1 MIKNLTNKTKA
12 FAPLLLGLTYGIG
25 CMIALPTYAQKTVT
39 KLNDSLGVDKMDI
52 RLPYIKRGVNVWNGV
67 VARRFNL
74 GGTST
79 IYAEDVNTTP
89 VADISNVMAGRLAG
103 LYTLQSSA
111 RTGFDNA
118 SFGLRGLSPL
128 IVIDGVIRSF
138 TSFNPNDI
146 KSITVMKDALSTA
159 MFGQRSSNGIIYIT
173 TKDRSETRPFEL
185 NFTAQYGT
193 LQHLKTPNFITG
205 VNYAMLYNEAQK
217 NTSPNSTP
225 FYDAATI
232 TAYQNGTNNPFLQPN
247 TNWRDLVYKKNS
259 AQQRYNIDVAGNGK
273 AYRYYAS
280 IEHFKSDGNFVTD
293 DANAYNTN
301 NFYKRYNIRTNAQMD
316 FNEDIQLT
324 LNIFGSI
331 EAGNEPGVGATTIMD
346 RIYATS
352 PLGYAVKNANG
363 TYGGSPSYTTTINN
377 VVYGTNILASTIS
390 SGYLSSNQRTLNA
403 DASLLFKL
411 SDITDGLWAK
421 GTLSINNYYQ
431 QGVSRTKTFA
441 TYYPLT
447 TGTGYTKVGSD
458 GVLEAGKGV
467 SSISGQFKQTYFNAL
482 LGYDR
487 DFDAHHLN
495 LLATFNSDNNLNSY
509 TQLNQIYQTAGL
521 TTRYNYKEKYLA
533 ELGLAYSSFNRF
545 APENRWEFLP
555 SLGLGWI
562 LSNEDWFKSSGFSFL
577 KLRGSVGQTAWSDP
591 SNYYTYLQ
599 RYTLNSTGYN
609 FGTGLG
615 AVSGSF
621 ENGVASKISAEKA
634 WKYDAS
640 LEAGFLNNKLNAAV
654 TYYNNRYYDLLQ
666 QKNNGDASGIFGQ
679 TYPLENLGKRAFT
692 GFETTILFKNEAN
705 AKFGYEIG
713 ANVSI
718 EKSKIIDKDEP
729 NYPYAWLYDAGN
741 STTQIRGYEAIGFY
755 QVGEDYSKIP
765 GILGYNPQAGDIK
778 YKDLN
783 GDGIIN
789 FLDQKQINSNK
800 PRIFFGLNFGL
811 NYKNFD
817 LSGLVQ
823 GIVNRELLL
832 SASSMSAFSNG
843 TGYVLDYTTE
853 NRWTPQNNVNATLPR
868 LTLGANNNNQQSS
881 SFWLRNANYLRLKN
895 LELGYSFPSK
905 MLSKAKINRLRLFVN
920 AYNLFTV
927 SQLDNVDPE
936 SGLSGFSNQRIIN
949 GGISLKL

>member
-12 FAPLLLGLTYGIG
+12 LAPLLLGLSCILATT
-25 CMIALPTYAQKTVT
+25 PSYAQKPVAM
-39 KLNDSLGVDKMDI
+39 LNDSLGMDKMDI
-52 RLPYIKRGVNVWNGV
+52 RFPYIKRGVNVWNGV
-67 VARRFNL
+67 VSRQLNL

-103 LYTLQSSA
+103 LYTLQTSA

-128 IVIDGVIRSF
+128 IVIDGVVRSF

-173 TKDRSETRPFEL
+173 TKDRAENRPFEL
-185 NFTAQYGT
+185 NFTAQYGA
-193 LQHLKTPNFITG
+193 LQHLNTPNFITG
-205 VNYAMLYNEAQK
+205 ANYAALYNEAQK
-217 NTSPNSTP
+217 NTSPNSIP
-225 FYDAATI
+225 LYDAATI
-232 TAYQNGTNNPFLQPN
+232 AAYHNGTNNPYTQPN
-247 TNWRDLVYKKNS
+247 TNWRELVYKKNS

-301 NFYKRYNIRTNAQMD
+301 NFYKRYNIRTNAQMN
-316 FNEDIQLT
+316 FSEDIQLT

-331 EAGNEPGVGATTIMD
+331 ESNNEPGVGATAIMD

-352 PLGYAVKNANG
+352 SLAYPAKNADG
-363 TYGGSPSYTTTINN
+363 TYGGTSTITN
-377 VVYGTNILASTIS
+377 NILASTIS
-390 SGYLSSNQRTLNA
+390 TGYLGSNQRTLNA

-411 SDITDGLWAK
+411 NDITEGLWAK

-431 QGVSRTKTFA
+431 QGVARSKTFA
-441 TYYPLT
+441 IYYPSAVGST
-447 TGTGYTKVGSD
+447 SYTKVGSD

-487 DFDAHHLN
+487 DFEDHHLN
-495 LLATFNSDNNLNSY
+495 LLATFNNDNNLNSY

-562 LSNEDWFKSSGFSFL
+562 LSKEDWFKSSAFSFL
-577 KLRGSVGQTAWSDP
+577 KLRGSVGQTAWADP

-621 ENGVASKISAEKA
+621 ENGVAAKISAEKA

-640 LEAGFLNNKLNAAV
+640 IEAGFLNDKLNAAL

-679 TYPLENLGKRAFT
+679 TYPVENLGKRAFT
-692 GFETTILFKNEAN
+692 GFETTVSLKNQVN

-718 EKSKIIDKDEP
+718 EKSKIIDRDEP

-741 STTQIRGYEAIGFY
+741 SATQIKGYEAIGFY
-755 QVGEDYSKIP
+755 QVGEEYSKIP

-817 LSGLVQ
+817 LTGLVQ

-832 SASSMSAFSNG
+832 SASGMLAFSNG

-868 LTLGANNNNQQSS
+868 LTLGANNNNQQAS
-881 SFWLRNANYLRLKN
+881 SFWLRGANYLRLKN
-895 LELGYSFPSK
+895 LELGYSLPTK

>member
-1 MIKNLTNKTKA
+1 MIKNFTYKTKA
-12 FAPLLLGLTYGIG
+12 FAPLLLGLAYS
-25 CMIALPTYAQKTVT
+25 IACIITPSFAHAQKQVA
-39 KLNDSLGVDKMDI
+39 KPNDSNTVDKMNAG
-52 RLPYIKRGVNVWNGV
+52 LPYLKRGVNVWNGV
-67 VARRFNL
+67 VSRQLNL
-74 GGTST
+74 SGTST

-103 LYTLQSSA
+103 LYTLQTSS

-118 SFGLRGLSPL
+118 SFGLRGQTPL
-128 IVIDGVIRSF
+128 IVIDGVVRSF

-173 TKDRSETRPFEL
+173 TKDRSEHRPFEL
-185 NFTAQYGT
+185 NFTAQYGA
-193 LQHLKTPNFITG
+193 LQHLKTPNFILG
-205 VNYAMLYNEAQK
+205 ANYASLYNEAQK
-217 NTSPNSTP
+217 NTSPNSIP
-225 FYDAATI
+225 LYDAATI
-232 TAYQNGTNNPFLQPN
+232 SAYQNGTNNPYLQPN
-247 TNWRDLVYKKNS
+247 TNWRELVYKTNS
-259 AQQRYNIDVAGNGK
+259 AQQRYNIDVAGNGI

-280 IEHFKSDGNFVTD
+280 IEHFKSDGNFITD
-293 DANAYNTN
+293 NVNAYNTN

-316 FNEDIQLT
+316 FSDDIQLT

-331 EAGNEPGVGATTIMD
+331 ESNNEPGVGATTIMD
-346 RIYATS
+346 RVYATS
-352 PLGYAVKNANG
+352 PLGYPAKNADG
-363 TYGGSPSYTTTINN
+363 TYGGTSTVIN
-377 VVYGTNILASTIS
+377 NILASTVS
-390 SGYLSSNQRTLNA
+390 SGYLGSNQRTLNA

-411 SDITDGLWAK
+411 DDLTEGLWTK

-431 QGVSRTKTFA
+431 QGVARSKTFA
-441 TYYPLT
+441 IYYPSSVGAT
-447 TGTGYTKVGSD
+447 TNTKIGSD

-482 LGYDR
+482 LGYDKG
-487 DFDAHHLN
+487 FGQHQLN
-495 LLATFNSDNNLNSY
+495 VLATFNNDNNLNSY
-509 TQLNQIYQTAGL
+509 TQLNQVYQTAGL
-521 TTRYNYKEKYLA
+521 TTKYNYKEKYLA
-533 ELGLAYSSFNRF
+533 ELGFAYSSFNRF

-562 LSNEDWFKSSGFSFL
+562 LSNEDWFKSSSINFL
-577 KLRGSVGQTAWSDP
+577 KLRGSLGQTAWADP

-609 FGTGLG
+609 FGTGLA

-621 ENGVASKISAEKA
+621 ENGIAAKISSEKA
-634 WKYDAS
+634 WKYDVS
-640 LEAGFLNNKLNAAV
+640 IDAGFLNNKLNAAV

-679 TYPLENLGKRAFT
+679 TYPVENLGKRAFT
-692 GFETTILFKNEAN
+692 GFETTISFKNETTSTI
-705 AKFGYEIG
+705 GYQIG

-729 NYPYAWLYDAGN
+729 NYPYSWLYDAGN
-741 STTQIRGYEAIGFY
+741 SATQIRGYEAIGFY
-755 QVGEDYSKIP
+755 QVGDDYSKIP

-783 GDGIIN
+783 SDGIIN

-800 PRIFFGLNFGL
+800 PRIFFGLNFAL
-811 NYKNFD
+811 NYKDFD

-823 GIVNRELLL
+823 GILNRELLL
-832 SASSMSAFSNG
+832 SASGMSAFSNG
-843 TGYVLDYTTE
+843 TGYVLDYTTA

-881 SFWLRNANYLRLKN
+881 SFWLRNADYLRLKN
-895 LELGYSFPSK
+895 LELGYSLPSK

-927 SQLDNVDPE
+927 SQLADVDPE
-936 SGLSGFSNQRIIN
+936 SGS
-949 GGISLKL
+949 ISFLESAHYKRWHFT

>member
-1 MIKNLTNKTKA
+1 MLKNFTHKTSVTLQ
-12 FAPLLLGLTYGIG
+12 LLLGITFSVT
-25 CMIALPTYAQKTVT
+25 CMLAPKITFAQKQAQ
-39 KLNDSLGVDKMDI
+39 KEIDSIAPDIMDA
-52 RLPYIKRGVNVWNGV
+52 RLPYLKRGVNVWNGTIN
-67 VARRFNL
+67 RQLNL
-74 GGTST
+74 TGSST
-79 IYAEDVNTTP
+79 IYAADVNTTP
-89 VADISNVMAGRLAG
+89 VADISNVMTGRLAG
-103 LYTLQSSA
+103 LYTLQTSS

-118 SFGLRGLSPL
+118 SFGLRGQSPL
-128 IVIDGVIRSF
+128 IVIDGVVRSF

-159 MFGQRSSNGIIYIT
+159 MFGQRSSNGVIYIT
-173 TKDRSETRPFEL
+173 TKDRSESRPFEL

-193 LQHLKTPNFITG
+193 LQHLRTPNFITG
-205 VNYAMLYNEAQK
+205 ANYANLYNEAQK
-217 NTSPNSTP
+217 NTSPNSIP
-225 FYDAATI
+225 LYDAATI
-232 TAYQNGTNNPFLQPN
+232 AAYQNGTNNPYLQPN

-280 IEHFKSDGNFVTD
+280 IEHFKSDGNFITD
-293 DANAYNTN
+293 DQNAYNTN

-316 FNEDIQLT
+316 FSEDIQLT

-331 EAGNEPGVGATTIMD
+331 ESGNEPGVGATTIMD
-346 RIYATS
+346 RIYGTS
-352 PLGYAVKNANG
+352 PFAYPVKNADG
-363 TYGGSPSYTTTINN
+363 TYGGAATVN
-377 VVYGTNILASTIS
+377 TNIFASTIS
-390 SGYLSSNQRTLNA
+390 SGYLGSNQRTLNA

-411 SDITDGLWAK
+411 SDITEGLWAK

-431 QGVSRTKTFA
+431 EGIGRTKTFA
-441 TYYPLT
+441 TYYPSSVGST
-447 TGTGYTKVGSD
+447 TYTKIGSD

-467 SSISGQFKQTYFNAL
+467 SSINSQFKQTYFNAL
-482 LGYDR
+482 LGFDR
-487 DFDAHHLN
+487 DFEHHHLS
-495 LLATFNSDNNLNSY
+495 LLGTFNSDNNLDSY

-521 TTRYNYKEKYLA
+521 TSRYNYKEKYLA
-533 ELGLAYSSFNRF
+533 ELALAYSSFNRF
-545 APENRWEFLP
+545 SPENRWEFLP
-555 SLGLGWI
+555 SIGLGWV
-562 LSNEDWFKSSGFSFL
+562 LSKEDWFKSEGINFL
-577 KLRGSVGQTAWSDP
+577 KLRGSIGQTAWADP

-615 AVSGSF
+615 TVSGSF
-621 ENGVASKISAEKA
+621 ENGVAAKISSEKA

-640 LEAGFLNNKLNAAV
+640 IEAGFFNNKLNAAL

-666 QKNNGDASGIFGQ
+666 QKNNGSGSGIFGQ
-679 TYPLENLGKRAFT
+679 TYPQENLGKNAFT
-692 GFETTILFKNEAN
+692 GIEATLSFKNEAN
-705 AKFGYEIG
+705 AKFGYEFG
-713 ANVSI
+713 ANVSL

-729 NYPYAWLYDAGN
+729 NYPYPWMYNAGN
-741 STTQIRGYEAIGFY
+741 SATQLRGYESIGFY

-765 GILGYNPQAGDIK
+765 SILGYNPQPGDIK

-783 GDGIIN
+783 ADGIIN

-800 PRIFFGLNFGL
+800 PRIFFGLNFGF

-823 GIVNRELLL
+823 GILNRELLL
-832 SASSMSAFSNG
+832 SASGMSAFSNG

-853 NRWTPQNNVNATLPR
+853 NRWTPGNNVNATLPR
-868 LTLGANNNNQQSS
+868 LTLGANTNNQQAS

-895 LELGYSFPSK
+895 LELGYSLPASI
-905 MLSKAKINRLRLFVN
+905 LSKAKVNRLRLFVN

-927 SQLDNVDPE
+927 SKLDKVDPE